1 MCPSSAAA
9 SQLQLE
15 GLSSSIFTTSVLYR
29 MHTVI
34 ESCWCLL
41 RKVQSICLQDGRP
54 PHHMQ
59 SLEGAPA

>member
-29 MHTVI
+29 MHTMI

-41 RKVQSICLQDGRP
+41 RKVQSICLQDG
-54 PHHMQ
+54 
-59 SLEGAPA
+59 